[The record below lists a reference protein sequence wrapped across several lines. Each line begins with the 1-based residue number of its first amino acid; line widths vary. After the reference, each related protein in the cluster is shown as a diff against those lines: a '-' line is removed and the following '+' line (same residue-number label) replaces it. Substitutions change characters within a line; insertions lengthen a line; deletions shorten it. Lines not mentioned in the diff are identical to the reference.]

1 MLLSSAVIGS
11 YDPCAN
17 LPLYPTSHPLL
28 YLKFDNWDI
37 KFVRNVCKHLP
48 IDTASHIETL
58 ESLPAASV
66 FEMAE
71 RLSWCLHDSCV
82 LSAIDVHQ
90 NLYLISYSISY
101 ESVEEKLYV
110 LTEQRVKIVGFLVI
124 VVIIIILL
132 FLNNWILNN
141 VTECLGHIVSTSASC
156 RESPGFKSLQINQ
169 LHWLPLSLFSSVHSR
184 QISHW
189 YVKLSRDI
197 CLLWARWRSRYSDCL
212 RAGRFWG
219 SNPSGGEIFRTCP
232 DQPWRPPSLLYN
244 GYRVFPGGKVRR
256 GVTLT
261 PHPLLLPR
269 SKIE

>member
-58 ESLPAASV
+58 ESLPAVSV

-101 ESVEEKLYV
+101 ESVEEKLHV

-132 FLNNWILNN
+132 FLNNWILNK

-169 LHWLPLSLFSSVHSR
+169 LHWLPFSLFSSVHSR

-197 CLLWARWRSRYSDCL
+197 CLLWAGWRSRYSDCL

-219 SNPSGGEIFRTCP
+219 SNPGGAKFSAPVQTGPEA
-232 DQPWRPPSLLYN
+232 QPASCTM
-244 GYRVFPGGKVRR
+244 GTGSFPGVRCGGAWR
-256 GVTLT
+256 WPLT
-261 PHPLLLPR
+261 PF
-269 SKIE
+269 